1 MEEKR
6 IDKTKEDENS
16 CKKALLTRYL
26 EDQVLYNLHTPE
38 SEPCNDIVP
47 DDHVFEDRGLR
58 SRKAN
63 TVIVKVN
70 DEIAALDSHSH
81 TCSQRVRRK
90 LSKDLRPVISR
101 SAKLSRSLDDGEFK
115 SLYLDIPTESEI
127 STGDGRSSRL
137 SGISKPQPHLRKYSD
152 CSNNRTKYY
161 EIPSFIEAQYGRYN
175 ADHHNHPTN
184 TLSRGMLKKLSL
196 PMFGGNE
203 KSFGKKQYLSFSG
216 CEGSIQDFSSFK
228 DGDTL
233 RASVSSFR
241 SSCSS
246 FPEIEF
252 NDSDYDRSCTS
263 SPTSPFNPTCRFPPI
278 NSELNS
284 L

>member
-6 IDKTKEDENS
+6 VDKAKEEENS
-16 CKKALLTRYL
+16 CKKALLSRYL

-38 SEPCNDIVP
+38 SEPCNGIVP
-47 DDHVFEDRGLR
+47 DDHVFEDTGLR
-58 SRKAN
+58 SRKTN
-63 TVIVKVN
+63 NVIVKVN
-70 DEIAALDSHSH
+70 DEIAALDSQNYG
-81 TCSQRVRRK
+81 CNQRVRRK
-90 LSKDLRPVISR
+90 LPKDFRPITSR
-101 SAKLSRSLDDGEFK
+101 SAKLSRSLDEGEFK
-115 SLYLDIPTESEI
+115 SLYLDIPTEGEI

-137 SGISKPQPHLRKYSD
+137 SAISKPQPHLRKYSD
-152 CSNNRTKYY
+152 CSNNRTKNY
-161 EIPSFIEAQYGRYN
+161 EIPLCIEAQYGRYT

-184 TLSRGMLKKLSL
+184 TLARGMLKKLPL

-216 CEGSIQDFSSFK
+216 CEGSTQDFSCFK

-233 RASVSSFR
+233 RASMSSFR

-263 SPTSPFNPTCRFPPI
+263 SPTSPFTPTCRFPPI
-278 NSELNS
+278 GSELNS
-284 L
+284 Q